1 MATYDWSKLAPF
13 VKAVKKACDSGVM
26 GMGEVVKTHVQKS
39 FVTAGRFDPSPAG
52 GPPGK
57 KRGQLR
63 NSIQT
68 ALQKP
73 MIARVGSN
81 LRYGDAHEFGS
92 PSKEVPI
99 IRAKNVKY
107 LPVPVNDAAKR
118 LHESKGTRSLR
129 TMGTFRLIK
138 PLFGKQVL
146 LVGDA
151 GVRTQFY
158 GKDASGKSITV
169 RRNDQPVF
177 VLKKSIRIPKR
188 PFMAPA
194 LAKARG
200 SAGLTREFANKTTK
214 ALNAAGIKV
223 RVVAA

>member
-26 GMGEVVKTHVQKS
+26 GMGQAVVRHIQKS
-39 FVTAGRFDPSPAG
+39 FVKVGHRHRASPAG
-52 GPPGK
+52 GPPGIQ
-57 KRGQLR
+57 RGDLMNRMQFVLH
-63 NSIQT
+63 
-68 ALQKP
+68 KP
-73 MIARVGSN
+73 MVVRVGSP
-81 LRYGDAHEFGS
+81 LPYDAMHEFGGT
-92 PSKEVPI
+92 I
-99 IRAKNVKY
+99 TARNVKY

-118 LHESKGTRSLR
+118 LHESKGTRSTRSLR

-138 PLFGKQVL
+138 PLFGRQVL

-151 GVRTQFY
+151 GVKTEFNT
-158 GKDASGKSITV
+158 KDSAGKSITV

-200 SAGLTREFANKTTK
+200 STGLTREFANKTTK

-223 RVVAA
+223 RVVAT